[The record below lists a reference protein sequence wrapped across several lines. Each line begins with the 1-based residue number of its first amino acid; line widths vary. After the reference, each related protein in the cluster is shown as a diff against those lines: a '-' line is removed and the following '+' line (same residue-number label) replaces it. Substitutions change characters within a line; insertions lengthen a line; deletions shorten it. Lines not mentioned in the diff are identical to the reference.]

1 MLLYYEK
8 AIKEFIKLNRLNI
21 QEFTGYSINAKTNT
35 IIVYFPHKRFKINC
49 SALNQFIRILEL

>member
-1 MLLYYEK
+1 MLYYEK

-21 QEFTGYSINAKTNT
+21 QEFTGYSINPKTDT

-49 SALNQFIRILEL
+49 SALDQFIRTLEL